1 MSTINPRILG
11 CVCAAISGLRAQ
23 APAPAS
29 VAPTIKIEDAMA
41 RARQYGGQ
49 IQGANSAV
57 LLARQDTAQAR
68 AARLPS
74 VNAFNQFIY
83 TEGNGTPSGV
93 FVANDGVHIY
103 NEQAVVHEELLAF
116 VRRGEVNRALA
127 AEAVARARVEVA
139 ARGLNATVI
148 QNYYAIVSA
157 QRKLANSQ
165 ISLRESERF
174 VDITQKQE
182 AGGEVAR
189 ADVIKAQIDLQQ
201 RQRDL
206 REAQLAI
213 EKAKIGLGVLI
224 FRNFGRASPV
234 VCVLQTRHGR

>member
-1 MSTINPRILG
+1 MRTINPRILA
-11 CVCAAISGLRAQ
+11 CVCAVISGLRAQ
-23 APAPAS
+23 APAAAT
-29 VAPTIKIEDAMA
+29 VAPTIKIEDAIA

-116 VRRGEVNRALA
+116 IRRGEVRQARA
-127 AEAVARARVEVA
+127 AEAAARARQEIA
-139 ARGLNATVI
+139 ARGLTAAVV
-148 QNYYAIVSA
+148 QSYYALIV
-157 QRKLANSQ
+157 
-165 ISLRESERF
+165 
-174 VDITQKQE
+174 
-182 AGGEVAR
+182 
-189 ADVIKAQIDLQQ
+189 
-201 RQRDL
+201 
-206 REAQLAI
+206 
-213 EKAKIGLGVLI
+213 
-224 FRNFGRASPV
+224 
-234 VCVLQTRHGR
+234 